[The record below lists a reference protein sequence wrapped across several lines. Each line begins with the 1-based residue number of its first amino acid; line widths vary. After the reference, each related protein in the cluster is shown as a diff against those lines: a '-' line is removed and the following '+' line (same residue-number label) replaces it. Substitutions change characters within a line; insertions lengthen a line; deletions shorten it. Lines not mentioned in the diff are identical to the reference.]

1 MSFRCF
7 QFCTYHYLLLS
18 SGKNEEKITTLI
30 TPAFLREKKIY
41 KTLRKK
47 KRTSAKLF
55 KLNAYRLGEEKKK
68 TFNDKNVF
76 FYYLVSNSSECKC
89 PAMWPLISL
98 LEYVA

>member
-1 MSFRCF
+1 MYLRCF

-30 TPAFLREKKIY
+30 TPAFLREKKFTKLY
-41 KTLRKK
+41 EK

-55 KLNAYRLGEEKKK
+55 KLNAHRLGEEKKK